1 MFLSNFKSVT
11 KCWCNHWD
19 WQKACAK
26 EVQERET
33 TWSSV
38 GLWWYWARLKRN
50 LCCHLLA
57 VVSAQY
63 HPLLKTK
70 SHDILSLEISI
81 LISVIFQDLYE
92 PCAYHSLKDHGYE
105 QLLINPLEYF
115 VVSHFQHIHRQNI
128 KRREGYEGLGE
139 TSQCPSMYINQYL
152 FQCPYITLSNTS
164 HHNFFFSRQHPI
176 VGMQVR
182 FPSVPIPPEEDSTSE
197 WINDQVRS
205 D

>member
-1 MFLSNFKSVT
+1 MLVQSLRLTKSLCKGSTREGDNLVKCRSLVILS
-11 KCWCNHWD
+11 
-19 WQKACAK
+19 KAK
-26 EVQERET
+26 KKLV
-33 TWSSV
+33 
-38 GLWWYWARLKRN
+38 LPF
-50 LCCHLLA
+50 
-57 VVSAQY
+57 VSAQY

-70 SHDILSLEISI
+70 SHDILSLGISI

-164 HHNFFFSRQHPI
+164 HHNFFFSRQHPK